1 MGLCVITTRMPVAD
15 LSDHEGSSALRR
27 DLEHLSSHAG
37 AQLLRALGVKG
48 DEAELRSA
56 SDEFTGHC
64 LALTL
69 LGSYLTDAYNGDIR
83 SRNEVTGHLA
93 HDVRQGAHA
102 RKVMKSYQTWFGEGP
117 ELSVLRML
125 GLFDRP
131 AEEKAIAALLKPPAI
146 LGLTESLTNLSPT
159 EWRTILARLRR
170 ARLLAG
176 EDPHNPGSVDT
187 HPLVREYYGEQLRGQ
202 RSDAWKECNKRLFNY
217 YRALAPE
224 LPESFAEM
232 EPLFLAVICGCNT
245 GLFREALHEVYIPKI
260 QRGNAHF
267 AANVL
272 GATGPLLLVL
282 GHFFEHGR
290 WGSLIETAIEG
301 QRLTEEDQLFILMQA
316 GLYLTVTRGFGAPET
331 GICYKR
337 AEPLCHSVNRP
348 RLLFMQLLGQIRYTL
363 MTDKLS
369 AAMQIAERVHA
380 LAQEQSDAGLMLAAY
395 QVFAAIFHFLGEF
408 DSSRKYARRGVQI
421 WRSGS
426 VQSPVAEEI
435 QAPVVNCLCYEA
447 MSDWHFGEIASCRAL
462 LDEAISTAKELKDRY
477 ALAMA
482 LGWAAGLG
490 YAERNHAEV
499 DRLASDMIELSTRHN
514 FAHGLALG
522 AIYRGWARSASGNTA
537 EGIPWI
543 EQGIRDL
550 RASGTVLD
558 LPGHLARKAEAL
570 HLADRTSEALKAI
583 NEAVAIAERFEHGN
597 CSAELHR
604 LRGVFFAAL
613 GAEETQIEAS
623 FCEAIRIAKE
633 QKSVS
638 LEKRAEATYAEYR
651 RQKASA
657 SGGCNFRLPLW

>member
-1 MGLCVITTRMPVAD
+1 MTSFPVAD

-56 SDEFTGHC
+56 SDEFSGHC

-83 SRNEVTGHLA
+83 SRNEVSGHLA
-93 HDVRQGAHA
+93 HDVRRGDQA

-146 LGLTESLTNLSPT
+146 PGLTEPLTNLSPT

-176 EDPHNPGSVDT
+176 EDPYNPGYVDT

-217 YRALAPE
+217 YQTLAPQ
-224 LPESFAEM
+224 LPDSFAEM
-232 EPLFLAVICGCNT
+232 EPPFLAVICGCNA
-245 GLFREALHEVYIPKI
+245 GLFRDALHEVYIPRI
-260 QRGNAHF
+260 QRGNAHY

-272 GATGPLLLVL
+272 GATGPLLSVL
-282 GHFFEHGR
+282 GQFFERGR
-290 WGSLIETAIEG
+290 WGSLIETAIEE

-316 GLYLTVTRGFGAPET
+316 GLYLTATRGMGAPET
-331 GICYKR
+331 RICYEA
-337 AEPLCHSVNRP
+337 AELLCDSVDRP
-348 RLLFMQLLGQIRYTL
+348 RLLFMQLLGQYRYALT
-363 MTDKLS
+363 TDKLS

-380 LAQEQSDAGLMLAAY
+380 LAQEQNDAGLMLAAY
-395 QVFAAIFHFLGEF
+395 QVFAAVFYFLGEF
-408 DSSRKYARRGVQI
+408 ESSRKYARHGVQI

-426 VQSPVAEEI
+426 VQSPIAEEI
-435 QAPVVNCLCYEA
+435 QAPVVNCLVFEA
-447 MSDWHFGEIASCRAL
+447 MCDWHFGEIASCHTL
-462 LDEAISTAKELKDRY
+462 MDEGISTARELKDRN
-477 ALAMA
+477 ALALA
-482 LGWAAGLG
+482 LNYAAGL
-490 YAERNHAEV
+490 AVLERDPAEV
-499 DRLASDMIELSTRHN
+499 DRLASEEIELSTRHN
-514 FAHGLALG
+514 FSYWLAIGL
-522 AIYRGWARSASGNTA
+522 IYRGWARSASGNTA

-550 RASGTVLD
+550 RATGQVVG
-558 LPGHLARKAEAL
+558 LPFHLAGKAEAL
-570 HLADRTSEALKAI
+570 HLADRTSEALETI
-583 NEAVAIAERFEHGN
+583 NEAVAIAERFEHGY
-597 CSAELHR
+597 CSAALSR
-604 LRGVFFAAL
+604 LRGVFLATL
-613 GAEETQIEAS
+613 GAEELQIEAS
-623 FCEAIRIAKE
+623 FCEAIRIAKK

-638 LEKRAEATYAEYR
+638 LQKRAEATYAAYR
-651 RQKASA
+651 RQKAGA
-657 SGGCNFRLPLW
+657 LGDHGIRRPLW

>member
-1 MGLCVITTRMPVAD
+1 MPITGSDVFGREEDIGFLDDAWANQQVNVVTIVAWGGVGKSTLVNHWLRRMAAEQYRSAQLVFGWSFYRQGTSGDTSSADEFLDAALTWFGDPDPRLGTAWEKGERLAKLVGHRRTLLVLDGLEPLQNPPGAQEGRLRDPSLQALLRELAAFNMGLCVITTRMPVAD

-56 SDEFTGHC
+56 SDEFSGHC

-83 SRNEVTGHLA
+83 SRNEVSGHLA

-146 LGLTESLTNLSPT
+146 PGLTESLTNLSPT

-176 EDPHNPGSVDT
+176 EDPHNPGYVDT

-202 RSDAWKECNKRLFNY
+202 RSEAWKECNKRLFNY
-217 YRALAPE
+217 YRALAPQ
-224 LPESFAEM
+224 LPDSFAEM
-232 EPLFLAVICGCNT
+232 EPLFLAVICGCNA
-245 GLFREALHEVYIPKI
+245 GLFREALHEVYIPRI
-260 QRGNAHF
+260 QRGDAHF

-272 GATGPLLLVL
+272 GATGPLLSVL

-331 GICYKR
+331 RICYER

-363 MTDKLS
+363 HTDKLS

-380 LAQEQSDAGLMLAAY
+380 LAQEQNDAGLMLAAY
-395 QVFAAIFHFLGEF
+395 QVFAAIFYFLGEF
-408 DSSRKYARRGVQI
+408 DSSRKYARHGVQI

-435 QAPVVNCLCYEA
+435 QAPVVNCLIYEA
-447 MSDWHFGEIASCRAL
+447 MSDWHFGEIASCHAL
-462 LDEAISTAKELKDRY
+462 MDEAISTAKELKDRN
-477 ALAMA
+477 AL
-482 LGWAAGLG
+482 
-490 YAERNHAEV
+490 V
-499 DRLASDMIELSTRHN
+499 
-514 FAHGLALG
+514 LALVLG
-522 AIYRGWARSASGNTA
+522 SESG
-537 EGIPWI
+537 
-543 EQGIRDL
+543 
-550 RASGTVLD
+550 
-558 LPGHLARKAEAL
+558 LP
-570 HLADRTSEALKAI
+570 
-583 NEAVAIAERFEHGN
+583 
-597 CSAELHR
+597 
-604 LRGVFFAAL
+604 
-613 GAEETQIEAS
+613 
-623 FCEAIRIAKE
+623 
-633 QKSVS
+633 
-638 LEKRAEATYAEYR
+638 
-651 RQKASA
+651 
-657 SGGCNFRLPLW
+657 